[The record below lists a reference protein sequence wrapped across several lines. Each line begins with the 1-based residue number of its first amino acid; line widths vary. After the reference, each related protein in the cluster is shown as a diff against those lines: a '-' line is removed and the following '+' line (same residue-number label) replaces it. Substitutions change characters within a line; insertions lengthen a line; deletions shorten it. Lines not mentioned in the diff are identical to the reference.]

1 MVRTSTD
8 GTSIRPAT
16 TGHSWAVAALLST
29 LLLAGCSAS
38 ASDLEPPDIVW
49 PDGMPSGPLEDSQWG
64 QAYRNA
70 EIQLSTAQAFGDF
83 SDPDLIAAVGYDY
96 ADRAAWASS
105 IAEFDIDTA
114 SQESID
120 SYTAFASKGVI
131 IDILEQPDGQSAEVL
146 VCGGWNSS
154 ATGVRTLLYVW
165 TLTRKANGSITADY
179 QIGDVDHYEDDPGG
193 PRCRHEVSQPGL
205 WVEPFD
211 PEDID
216 LTDIKA
222 PLPRDYYVDL
232 GVISE

>member
-1 MVRTSTD
+1 M
-8 GTSIRPAT
+8 G
-16 TGHSWAVAALLST
+16 ALLSA
-29 LLLAGCSAS
+29 LLLAGCSPS

-49 PDGMPSGPLEDSQWG
+49 PGGIPSGPLEDSEWG

-96 ADRAAWASS
+96 ADTAAWASS
-105 IAEFDIDTA
+105 IAEFDIA
-114 SQESID
+114 SESQESID

-146 VCGGWNSS
+146 VCGGWNST
-154 ATGVRTLLYVW
+154 ATGVRTLLYAW
-165 TLTRKANGSITADY
+165 TLTREANGSITAGY
-179 QIGDVDHYEDDPGG
+179 QIGDVGHYEDDPGG

-211 PEDID
+211 PKDID
-216 LTDIKA
+216 LKNIKE
-222 PLPRDYYVDL
+222 PLPREYYIDL